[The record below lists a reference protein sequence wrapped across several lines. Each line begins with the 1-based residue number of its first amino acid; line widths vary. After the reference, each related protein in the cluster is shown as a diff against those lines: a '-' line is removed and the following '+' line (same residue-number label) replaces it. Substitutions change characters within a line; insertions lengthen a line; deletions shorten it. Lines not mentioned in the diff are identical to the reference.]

1 MADILG
7 HFNNFI
13 TLSLSLSL
21 SLRYSNRPFTT
32 SNNIRACARKYTAF
46 HAFCNGKPHCFLSI
60 SNPFFIMMKKTTSIL
75 MLLAMLAAGVPSAFA
90 QTGSRDY
97 ERGWY
102 AGLSG
107 GTSFGQATFRSIT
120 ESKTHWGAQYGVF
133 GGYQLSRLFS
143 VEALATMGSQ
153 KQTSLD
159 CDPYWLSTDGERT
172 FAPVLGKQGNYY
184 RDLEAKTQ
192 WMRFGLQANFDVLS
206 LLTKPTTRW
215 SVTLSPQVSAVTT
228 RTKHLAA
235 GYEQEFERQWH
246 LGLGGQT
253 AVGYRVAQCVGLQLY
268 GGITCLTG
276 SRFDNIPEHCHKSN
290 LLWECGLK
298 LSYHFGKSSKS
309 TPVVEEPA
317 VIAEPEPQPVVEQK
331 PVVEEKPAPVVE
343 KAQPVVETAAV
354 VEQEPEAVSLP
365 VIYFANNSH
374 RLTQRE
380 ADKLNAVA
388 DMMKAQPNVELAIY
402 GHASNTGSQSY
413 NLQLTQRRANTVKML
428 LVRRGI
434 AAGRLHP
441 VVGRGIDSEA
451 PTSKDARRVELIINE
466 K

>member
-1 MADILG
+1 MK
-7 HFNNFI
+7 H
-13 TLSLSLSL
+13 
-21 SLRYSNRPFTT
+21 
-32 SNNIRACARKYTAF
+32 
-46 HAFCNGKPHCFLSI
+46 LSI
-60 SNPFFIMMKKTTSIL
+60 SIL
-75 MLLAMLAAGVPSAFA
+75 MLLAMLAAGVQTASA
-90 QTGSRDY
+90 QDSSQRDY

-120 ESKTHWGAQYGVF
+120 ESKTNVGAQFGVF

-143 VEALATMGSQ
+143 VEALATMGGQ

-206 LLTKPTTRW
+206 LLTKPGTKW

-228 RTKHLAA
+228 RTKHLATD
-235 GYEQEFERQWH
+235 YEQELDRQWH
-246 LGLGGQT
+246 LGLGGQA
-253 AVGYRVAQCVGLQLY
+253 AVGYRVAKNIGLQLY

-290 LLWECGLK
+290 LLWEGGLK
-298 LSYHFGKSSKS
+298 LSYHFGKKAKPA
-309 TPVVEEPA
+309 PVVEEPA
-317 VIAEPEPQPVVEQK
+317 AIIEQQPVVEE

-354 VEQEPEAVSLP
+354 VEKKPEVVEAAPVELP
-365 VIYFANNSH
+365 VIYFANNSS
-374 RLTQRE
+374 RLSDNE
-380 ADKLNAVA
+380 AAKLDSVVRL
-388 DMMKAQPNVELAIY
+388 MQAQPDVTLSIV
-402 GHASNTGSQSY
+402 GHASNIGSKQY
-413 NLQLTQRRANTVKML
+413 NRKLSQRRANAVKKC
-428 LVRRGI
+428 LVAKGI
-434 AAGRLHP
+434 AATRLHP
-441 VVGRGIDSEA
+441 VVGRGIDRATADSR
-451 PTSKDARRVELIINE
+451 KARRVELMINE

>member
-1 MADILG
+1 
-7 HFNNFI
+7 
-13 TLSLSLSL
+13 
-21 SLRYSNRPFTT
+21 
-32 SNNIRACARKYTAF
+32 
-46 HAFCNGKPHCFLSI
+46 
-60 SNPFFIMMKKTTSIL
+60 
-75 MLLAMLAAGVPSAFA
+75 MLLAMLAAGVQSAVA
-90 QTGSRDY
+90 QSSDSRDY

-120 ESKTHWGAQYGVF
+120 ESKTHWGAQFGVF

-143 VEALATMGSQ
+143 VEALATMGGQ

-206 LLTKPTTRW
+206 LLTKPGTKW

-228 RTKHLAA
+228 RTKHLATD
-235 GYEQEFERQWH
+235 YEQELDRQWH
-246 LGLGGQT
+246 LGLGGQA
-253 AVGYRVAQCVGLQLY
+253 AVGYRVAKNIGLQLY

-290 LLWECGLK
+290 LLWEGGLK
-298 LSYHFGKSSKS
+298 LSYHFGKKAKPA
-309 TPVVEEPA
+309 PVVEEPA
-317 VIAEPEPQPVVEQK
+317 AIIEQQPVVEE

-354 VEQEPEAVSLP
+354 VEKKPEVVEAAPVELP
-365 VIYFANNSH
+365 VIYFANNSS
-374 RLTQRE
+374 RLSDNE
-380 ADKLNAVA
+380 AAKLDSVVRL
-388 DMMKAQPNVELAIY
+388 MQAQPDVTLSIV
-402 GHASNTGSQSY
+402 GHASNIGSKQY
-413 NLQLTQRRANTVKML
+413 NRKLSQRRANAVKKC
-428 LVRRGI
+428 LVAKGI
-434 AAGRLHP
+434 AATRLHP
-441 VVGRGIDSEA
+441 VVGRGIDRATADSR
-451 PTSKDARRVELIINE
+451 KARRVELMINE

>member
-1 MADILG
+1 
-7 HFNNFI
+7 
-13 TLSLSLSL
+13 
-21 SLRYSNRPFTT
+21 
-32 SNNIRACARKYTAF
+32 
-46 HAFCNGKPHCFLSI
+46 
-60 SNPFFIMMKKTTSIL
+60 MMKKTISIL
-75 MLLAMLAAGVPSAFA
+75 MLLAMLAAGVQTALA
-90 QTGSRDY
+90 QSSDSRDY

-120 ESKTHWGAQYGVF
+120 ESKTNVGAQFGVF

-143 VEALATMGSQ
+143 VEALATMGWQ

-159 CDPYWLSTDGERT
+159 CCPYWLSTDGERS

-192 WMRFGLQANFDVLS
+192 WMRLGLQANFDVLS
-206 LLTKPTTRW
+206 LITKPTCKW
-215 SVTLSPQVSAVTT
+215 SVTLSPQLSAVTT

-235 GYEQEFERQWH
+235 GYEQEFDRQWH
-246 LGLGGQT
+246 LGLGGQA
-253 AVGYRVAQCVGLQLY
+253 AVGYHVAKNIGLQLY

-290 LLWECGLK
+290 LIYEAGLK
-298 LSYHFGKSSKS
+298 VSYHFGKSSKA

-317 VIAEPEPQPVVEQK
+317 VIAKPELKPVIEQK

-343 KAQPVVETAAV
+343 KAQPVVETASVAETKPETKAV
-354 VEQEPEAVSLP
+354 ATDLP

-380 ADKLNAVA
+380 ADKLDAVA
-388 DMMKAQPNVELAIY
+388 DMMKSQPDVTLSII
-402 GHASNTGSQSY
+402 GHASDTGSKQY
-413 NLQLTQRRANTVKML
+413 NLRLTQRRANTVKML
-428 LVRRGI
+428 LMCRGI
-434 AAGRLHP
+434 AADRLHP
-441 VVGRGIDSEA
+441 VVGKGIDREA
-451 PTSKDARRVELIINE
+451 ATSKNARRVELIINE

>member
-1 MADILG
+1 
-7 HFNNFI
+7 
-13 TLSLSLSL
+13 
-21 SLRYSNRPFTT
+21 
-32 SNNIRACARKYTAF
+32 
-46 HAFCNGKPHCFLSI
+46 
-60 SNPFFIMMKKTTSIL
+60 
-75 MLLAMLAAGVPSAFA
+75 MLLAMLAAGVQTAVA
-90 QTGSRDY
+90 QSGDSRDY

-120 ESKTHWGAQYGVF
+120 ESKTHVGAQFGVF
-133 GGYQLSRLFS
+133 GGYQFSRLLS
-143 VEALATMGSQ
+143 VEALATMGGQ

-159 CDPYWLSTDGERT
+159 CDPFWLATDGEYT
-172 FAPVLGKQGNYY
+172 FAPVLGKQGHYY

-228 RTKHLAA
+228 RTKHLAT
-235 GYEQEFERQWH
+235 GYEQEFDRQWH
-246 LGLGGQT
+246 LGLGGQA
-253 AVGYRVAQCVGLQLY
+253 AVGYRVAQYVGLQLY

-276 SRFDNIPEHCHKSN
+276 DRFDNIPKYEHKSN
-290 LLWECGLK
+290 LIYEAGLK
-298 LSYHFGKSSKS
+298 VAFHFGKQKPA
-309 TPVVEEPA
+309 PVVEEPA
-317 VIAEPEPQPVVEQK
+317 PIVADPAPQPVVEEHPAVEQPIVEQPVAEPAK
-331 PVVEEKPAPVVE
+331 VVE
-343 KAQPVVETAAV
+343 AQPVVEEAAP
-354 VEQEPEAVSLP
+354 VELP
-365 VIYFANNSH
+365 TIYFANNSS

-380 ADKLNAVA
+380 ADKLDAVA
-388 DMMKAQPNVELAIY
+388 DMMKAQPDVELAIY

-451 PTSKDARRVELIINE
+451 PTSKDARRVELIIND
-466 K
+466 KK